1 MFNLKKVFGIIS
13 FEANHIK
20 ILVVENA
27 SGIQHCLY
35 FKKVAYPGHNE
46 NFKLNDH
53 DVTKRIL
60 NIELLKVD
68 KFIGTKVKRYLLDI
82 PNLPI
87 NMIYQSFDNQN
98 FKSEAD
104 ICNYINNNP
113 YYNGALCIKKQ
124 IINYKVNDR
133 IVEQLPQSDQ
143 FTVNCLN
150 CFINKNVISEYEKLF
165 AELLIGEI
173 GFYNNAFVL
182 KNAFRKSSK
191 SKLLIDIYEQCANLI
206 EYGEDN
212 EIVRLQTVDFGTDF
226 IKKLMMSKIL
236 VDDEKTIN
244 KIIQSFKN
252 IYGYQGNP
260 TVINYYQ
267 NQYLKTKQLRLDD
280 LKKICISLVIKQIN
294 QIASFLV
301 DKKFDEIKL
310 NCTGDFL
317 TFYKFAYD
325 LEYLK
330 MNEQEI
336 SICDAE
342 IIGLENENISH
353 LIYAISSAT
362 EESNKLDNVELTS
375 IDPFYSED
383 MSTNQLKQN
392 IIIKIGILSTNISAK
407 LGQGD

>member
-35 FKKVAYPGHNE
+35 FKKVEYPGHNE

-68 KFIGTKVKRYLLDI
+68 KFIGAKVKRYLLDI

-87 NMIYQSFDNQN
+87 NMIYQTFDNQN

-104 ICNYINNNP
+104 ICNYIDNNP

-143 FTVNCLN
+143 FKVKCLN

-165 AELLIGEI
+165 TELLIGEI

-226 IKKLMMSKIL
+226 LKKLMMSKIL
-236 VDDEKTIN
+236 VDDEKSIN

-252 IYGYQGNP
+252 IYAYQENP

-310 NCTGDFL
+310 NCTSGFL

-375 IDPFYSED
+375 IDPFYLED

-392 IIIKIGILSTNISAK
+392 IIIKIGILSTNIWAK

>member
-68 KFIGTKVKRYLLDI
+68 KFIGAKVKRYLLDI

-104 ICNYINNNP
+104 ICNYIDNNP

-143 FTVNCLN
+143 FKVKCL
-150 CFINKNVISEYEKLF
+150 
-165 AELLIGEI
+165 
-173 GFYNNAFVL
+173 
-182 KNAFRKSSK
+182 R
-191 SKLLIDIYEQCANLI
+191 
-206 EYGEDN
+206 
-212 EIVRLQTVDFGTDF
+212 
-226 IKKLMMSKIL
+226 
-236 VDDEKTIN
+236 
-244 KIIQSFKN
+244 II
-252 IYGYQGNP
+252 P
-260 TVINYYQ
+260 NY
-267 NQYLKTKQLRLDD
+267 
-280 LKKICISLVIKQIN
+280 
-294 QIASFLV
+294 
-301 DKKFDEIKL
+301 
-310 NCTGDFL
+310 
-317 TFYKFAYD
+317 
-325 LEYLK
+325 
-330 MNEQEI
+330 
-336 SICDAE
+336 
-342 IIGLENENISH
+342 
-353 LIYAISSAT
+353 
-362 EESNKLDNVELTS
+362 
-375 IDPFYSED
+375 
-383 MSTNQLKQN
+383 
-392 IIIKIGILSTNISAK
+392 
-407 LGQGD
+407 

>member
-68 KFIGTKVKRYLLDI
+68 KFIGAKVKRYLLDI

-236 VDDEKTIN
+236 VDDEKSIN

-252 IYGYQGNP
+252 IYAYQENP

-280 LKKICISLVIKQIN
+280 LKKICISLVIN
-294 QIASFLV
+294 
-301 DKKFDEIKL
+301 
-310 NCTGDFL
+310 
-317 TFYKFAYD
+317 KFAYD